1 MHSSYFF
8 LINSGRYWE
17 HEPLHHT
24 TGGIQ
29 PLVHAWSFKETPET
43 APKRCKQ
50 ELREQPFLPSG
61 CSKQS
66 PSRGDFRKLPA
77 LIASPAAL
85 GSGSRVAPQPLTL
98 LSSMCAASPDP
109 PRRSPCTRSRRNRP
123 PAAAAD
129 TGAHGASEPPAA
141 AAITRRHVCVQ
152 PRNAVAL
159 AERCT
164 LGSIVLF
171 GPVVISHRPDGD
183 KKNYNSQQ
191 TPQRRG
197 AAIGRRLAGRANYIS
212 QEAAGLN

>member
-1 MHSSYFF
+1 MLEAFRLQHPVQGCNPRCCPRTSPSVHSSYFF

-98 LSSMCAASPDP
+98 LSSMCVASPDP

-123 PAAAAD
+123 PARSYGGHRRSRSLRAAR
-129 TGAHGASEPPAA
+129 G
-141 AAITRRHVCVQ
+141 RRHHPPPCLCTAEERGSASRAVHAGKYSPVR
-152 PRNAVAL
+152 PR
-159 AERCT
+159 R
-164 LGSIVLF
+164 
-171 GPVVISHRPDGD
+171 H
-183 KKNYNSQQ
+183 
-191 TPQRRG
+191 
-197 AAIGRRLAGRANYIS
+197 
-212 QEAAGLN
+212 